1 MAKSDGY
8 SNRELTREMIVGT
21 FIGSVFIVLVVF
33 TIVVSGSRIFSG
45 GTHPLTVRF
54 DRVGGLR
61 RHDSVLFR
69 GVPIGKVKQLELN
82 KDGVVVHLTL
92 DERVQL
98 REGYRI
104 QAMSS
109 SLLGGMQL
117 VIDEGYGELV
127 PPGTPL
133 EGLSPDNVIEDIG
146 ALVRDVRGSLN
157 SGGVLT
163 NLEQAVADIT
173 EVTGRL
179 RRGEGTLGKLLAA
192 DDTLYKDIEATLA
205 DIRAIVDRVE
215 AGEGTLGKLLAA
227 DDTVYR
233 DLADTMANLKKIT
246 GRLEAGEGT
255 LGKLLAADD
264 TMCRDLTDTVA
275 NLKTITGRLEAGEG
289 TLGKLLA
296 ADDTMYRDLTDTVA
310 NLKTITGR
318 LEAGEGTLGKLLA
331 TDDAMYRDLAETVAS
346 LKTITGRIE
355 AGEGLLG
362 QLMSEKSAISTEVE
376 GLLKD
381 GRDMI
386 DDLREASPIS
396 TFSSIFF
403 GVF

>member
-192 DDTLYKDIEATLA
+192 DDTLYKDIEASLGTVPSLTVSRRSG
-205 DIRAIVDRVE
+205 D
-215 AGEGTLGKLLAA
+215 AGQAA
-227 DDTVYR
+227 GGGRHCVPRSRGHHND
-233 DLADTMANLKKIT
+233 LKKIT
-246 GRLEAGEGT
+246 GRLGRAGT

-275 NLKTITGRLEAGEG
+275 NLKITGRLEAGEG
-289 TLGKLLA
+289 TLDKLLA

-310 NLKTITGR
+310 NQRRLPDASRLARGR
-318 LEAGEGTLGKLLA
+318 
-331 TDDAMYRDLAETVAS
+331 
-346 LKTITGRIE
+346 
-355 AGEGLLG
+355 
-362 QLMSEKSAISTEVE
+362 
-376 GLLKD
+376 
-381 GRDMI
+381 
-386 DDLREASPIS
+386 
-396 TFSSIFF
+396 
-403 GVF
+403 